1 MIERSLIHSRSLYQ
15 AMTFHLG
22 CAIWAYKDWVGDLFP
37 VGSRSSDFL
46 NLYSHRFTTV
56 EGNTTFY
63 SIPDAA
69 MVKRWATET
78 PDGFEFC
85 LKLPRDLTHQGLLA
99 DKVEGTLAF
108 LERMQ
113 GLETRLGPYFAQLPP
128 TYSPTQLSD
137 LTTFLKAFPYPKARL
152 ALEVRHPDWF
162 KKPYASQ
169 LNELLSELGVGRV
182 LLDTRPVYDCP
193 DNPQISSERKKP
205 RLPLQFVATAG
216 FILVRYIS
224 HPQLELNQSFL
235 EEWVVQVNAWLKQGK
250 QIYFFVHC
258 PVEVHSP
265 TNARHFQKLL
275 EEQSVEVPSLP
286 WNSLTP
292 PPDQLSLF

>member
-1 MIERSLIHSRSLYQ
+1 
-15 AMTFHLG
+15 MTFHLG

-37 VGSRSSDFL
+37 AGSRATDFL
-46 NLYSHRFTTV
+46 NLYSRRFTTV

-78 PDGFEFC
+78 PEGFEFC
-85 LKLPRDLTHQGLLA
+85 LKLPRELTHQGLLA
-99 DKVEGTLAF
+99 DKVQGALDF
-108 LERMQ
+108 LQRMQ

-128 TYSPTQLSD
+128 SYNPTQLAD
-137 LTTFLKAFPYPKARL
+137 LTTFLKAFPRHEARL

-162 KKPYASQ
+162 REPYATG
-169 LNELLSELGVGRV
+169 LNELLTELGVGRV
-182 LLDTRPVYDCP
+182 VLDTRPIYDCP
-193 DNPQISSERKKP
+193 DNPQLHSERKKP
-205 RLPLQFVATAG
+205 RLPVNPTVTADFG
-216 FILVRYIS
+216 LVRYIS

-235 EEWVVQVNAWLKQGK
+235 EEWVVQVEAWLQQGK

-265 TNARHFQKLL
+265 TNAKHFQQLL
-275 EEQSVEVPSLP
+275 ENRGVDVPPLP
-286 WNSLTP
+286 WDAIIP

>member
-1 MIERSLIHSRSLYQ
+1 
-15 AMTFHLG
+15 MTFHLG

-37 VGSRSSDFL
+37 TGSRATDFL
-46 NLYSHRFTTV
+46 NLYSRRFTTV

-78 PDGFEFC
+78 PEGFEFC
-85 LKLPRDLTHQGLLA
+85 LKVPRELTHQGLLA
-99 DKVEGTLAF
+99 DKVQGTWDF
-108 LERMQ
+108 LQRMQ

-128 TYSPTQLSD
+128 TYSPAQFAD
-137 LTTFLKAFPYPKARL
+137 LTTFLEAFPRQETRL

-162 KKPYASQ
+162 REPHATK
-169 LNELLSELGVGRV
+169 LNELLIELGVGRV
-182 LLDTRPVYDCP
+182 VLDTRPIYDCP
-193 DNPQISSERKKP
+193 DNPQLYSERKKP
-205 RLPLQFVATAG
+205 QLPVHPTVTAD
-216 FILVRYIS
+216 FSLIRYIS

-235 EEWVVQVNAWLKQGK
+235 AEWVVQVEAWLQQGK

-265 TNARHFQKLL
+265 TNAKHFQQLL
-275 EEQSVEVPSLP
+275 ESQGVDVPHLP
-286 WNSLTP
+286 WNSLIP